1 MKEKQIDFISQLS
14 ILTSLANL
22 VNVTNVTNDLLFA
35 ATSN

>member
-35 ATSN
+35 ATNN

>member
-22 VNVTNVTNDLLFA
+22 VNVTNVTNDLVFA
-35 ATSN
+35 ATNN